1 MSRVHFDSRHNQ
13 VVSEI
18 RGGTNAVLAGQSS
31 STNTVVSEMR
41 AMEER
46 LKLCLP
52 TGETNMQTVE
62 DGPMETA
69 DEETHQMPTGET
81 NMLCI
86 EDVPMET
93 ADEETHQT
101 ETIDEAGYI
110 AQSEDVSMESA
121 EAPEK
126 NEEPRESEGECMD
139 SAKSLEKDGEPRES
153 EPHESEVESMES
165 AKSLEKDEEPCHI
178 LTDETIGQ
186 VGEIM
191 EETRVSMESID
202 INLDELEAVRR
213 FKARTFW
220 AAFEIMEHHRL
231 HKQFKKMWDKE
242 KQVDEMLI

>member
-69 DEETHQMPTGET
+69 DEETHQ
-81 NMLCI
+81 
-86 EDVPMET
+86 
-93 ADEETHQT
+93 T

-153 EPHESEVESMES
+153 EPHELEVESMES

-213 FKARTFW
+213 FNARTFW
-220 AAFEIMEHHRL
+220 AAFEIMEHHRH

-242 KQVDEMLI
+242 KKVDEMLI

>member
-52 TGETNMQTVE
+52 TGETNMQTAE

-126 NEEPRESEGECMD
+126 M
-139 SAKSLEKDGEPRES
+139 KSHTSR
-153 EPHESEVESMES
+153 
-165 AKSLEKDEEPCHI
+165 
-178 LTDETIGQ
+178 
-186 VGEIM
+186 
-191 EETRVSMESID
+191 RVSAWI
-202 INLDELEAVRR
+202 RR
-213 FKARTFW
+213 SLSR
-220 AAFEIMEHHRL
+220 
-231 HKQFKKMWDKE
+231 KMGSHASRSHTSRRWRAWSRRSLSRK
-242 KQVDEMLI
+242 MRNHATS